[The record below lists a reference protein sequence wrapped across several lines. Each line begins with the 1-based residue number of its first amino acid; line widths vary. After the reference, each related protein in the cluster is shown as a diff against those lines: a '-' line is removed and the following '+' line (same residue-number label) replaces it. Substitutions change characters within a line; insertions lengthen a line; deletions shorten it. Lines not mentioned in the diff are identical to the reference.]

1 MLTGG
6 SVLKKMARRRV
17 SEKISL
23 ARFVN
28 EEKVDEPLRRLR
40 R

>member
-6 SVLKKMARRRV
+6 SVLKNMARRRV
-17 SEKISL
+17 LEKISL